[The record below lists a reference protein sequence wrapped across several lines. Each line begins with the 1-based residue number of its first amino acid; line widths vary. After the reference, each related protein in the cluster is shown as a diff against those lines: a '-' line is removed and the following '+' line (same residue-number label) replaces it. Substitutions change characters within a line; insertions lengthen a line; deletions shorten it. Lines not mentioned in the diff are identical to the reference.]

1 MSSIL
6 ITIYTDKDATGIPQD
21 SANDVPFI
29 SSRKLPPTKWS
40 KKVKSPFYTSW

>member
-21 SANDVPFI
+21 SADDVSFT

-40 KKVKSPFYTSW
+40 KKEKSPFYTSW